1 MYGSCFSLSSGSPQG
16 YPVTEIAVSHLWGAV
31 QCIQLSFCR
40 GEPRDARLSNLV
52 HCHRNSV
59 TVIRD
64 SRLSKLS
71 TVTVIPWRPLGNG
84 IGSSNARF
92 QPAIFTEFVTSLFH
106 MRGSDSDEIGP
117 VSLSMVMPCAINET
131 AAFDCNITKSGLF
144 LPIEVIQK

>member
-1 MYGSCFSLSSGSPQG
+1 MRAATSASSSTPSTTPSASTPPSATARLLSSRQTSR
-16 YPVTEIAVSHLWGAV
+16 YPKPPDITMINTLSQKLPCLTYGV
-31 QCIQLSFCR
+31 QS
-40 GEPRDARLSNLV
+40 
-52 HCHRNSV
+52 
-59 TVIRD
+59 
-64 SRLSKLS
+64 S
-71 TVTVIPWRPLGNG
+71 TVTVIPWRPLGDG